1 MQRIGTQHGKKTD
14 PIRRES
20 LPGSSSRAS
29 RFVLS
34 CTASADYICPMMKPQ
49 LVPLFTEA
57 SGLTAGDA
65 YLKLTAPTVEREML
79 LSERPL
85 TLVENTLATY
95 FLI

>member
-1 MQRIGTQHGKKTD
+1 MGHNTEKRQTPD
-14 PIRRES
+14 RER
-20 LPGSSSRAS
+20 LPSGSSSRAS

-34 CTASADYICPMMKPQ
+34 LSASGSYICPMMKPQ

-65 YLKLTAPTVEREML
+65 YLKLTAPTVERELL